1 MGMGRRITLL
11 MIIRIGT
18 EMLTRKGT
26 VTKMTANNGASA
38 KLENVGSGENVC
50 YFLERVGCFL
60 F

>member
-1 MGMGRRITLL
+1 

-18 EMLTRKGT
+18 KMLTRKGT